1 MKLFSRSSA
10 EGPGRRRGL
19 GRLALSVG
27 LLLPLAASFGA
38 FAAVLSSSPASAS
51 IPLTEVG
58 GTLYQP
64 VVPTRIA
71 DTRANSGYQGAGQ
84 TLTYGQSITDGC
96 IDWAETRTLLEELA
110 AAVRVR
116 RG

>member
-19 GRLALSVG
+19 TGRLALSVG

-38 FAAVLSSSPASAS
+38 FAAAFNASPASAS
-51 IPLTEVG
+51 IPLPEVG

-64 VVPTRIA
+64 GVPTRIA
-71 DTRANSGYQGAGQ
+71 DTRANSGYQGAG
-84 TLTYGQSITDGC
+84 
-96 IDWAETRTLLEELA
+96 AR
-110 AAVRVR
+110 
-116 RG
+116 